1 MARRGRA
8 ELRRVEDRTS
18 RPVCFSKRRSGLFKK
33 AYELSVLCDAVV
45 ALRVLQRFQFPYV
58 ELQMYHLLQSSLEK
72 TVDHYQKFMKAEK
85 YFDKHNEKEQNH
97 EKGFAC
103 SEGNFKLLEIA
114 ERFIETD
121 FAKLNIDGLEQ
132 LETDLNDAFKWTTS
146 RKSVGRTRSERTRL
160 RGRRRRQERGG
171 RCSGIITRE
180 PGRSPPCMEAANL
193 TGVEADIEHRHVI
206 ETRGAVAF
214 FSICVSG
221 VQCGGLYR
229 LLCFWKDWESCHVC
243 LSEMV

>member
-1 MARRGRA
+1 MHHFLQSSLEKTVDHYQKFMKA
-8 ELRRVEDRTS
+8 EKYFDKHNE
-18 RPVCFSKRRSGLFKK
+18 K
-33 AYELSVLCDAVV
+33 E
-45 ALRVLQRFQFPYV
+45 QFPYV

-132 LETDLNDAFKWTTS
+132 LENDLNDAFKWTTS
-146 RKSVGRTRSERTRL
+146 RKATMMVQRRIGEN
-160 RGRRRRQERGG
+160 RG
-171 RCSGIITRE
+171 
-180 PGRSPPCMEAANL
+180 
-193 TGVEADIEHRHVI
+193 
-206 ETRGAVAF
+206 
-214 FSICVSG
+214 
-221 VQCGGLYR
+221 
-229 LLCFWKDWESCHVC
+229 
-243 LSEMV
+243 